1 VNSKVIL
8 SLFFT
13 LFLIFILSSCPVAP
27 LTSQNVC
34 INEFELNPK
43 GNDNCT
49 CTEEWAELYN
59 PTSNNISIGGWTVT
73 TIHGKSVTIPVGT
86 IIATQGFYV
95 VSRYGNGSAGSEW
108 LVNENESIILTEAY
122 GTEIDRTPVKSDLC
136 DNAST
141 WQRVPDGSDNW
152 VFQPSTRGGFNTNQP
167 PKADFSFYPLNPKW
181 GENIQF
187 TDLSKDIDGYIIR
200 WHWDFGDGQTSNETN
215 PNHSYAHGGLYVVNL
230 TVEDNGTA
238 TDTKQEF
245 IVVKKSA
252 TQLEIVLLPT
262 SIKVGQS
269 FNITAILKDELNSTL
284 EGEKVNFYV
293 DEEKIASNITN
304 SEGVASVT
312 YTATK
317 PGLVLVKTSYS
328 GSPQYNAS
336 TKEASLTILGEK
348 LDWTP
353 YILGG
358 TATGIILGSII
369 LTVRYRMKKKSQE
382 SEPHIQATDEENQA

>member
-27 LTSQNVC
+27 LPSQNVC
-34 INEFELNPK
+34 INEVELNPE
-43 GNDNCT
+43 GDDNCT
-49 CTEEWAELYN
+49 CTEEWVELYN
-59 PTSNNISIGGWTVT
+59 PTSNNISIGGWAVT
-73 TIHGKSVTIPVGT
+73 TGHGRSVTIPVGT
-86 IIATQGFYV
+86 IIAAQGFYV
-95 VSRYGNGSAGSEW
+95 LPHYGNGSNGSEW
-108 LVNENESIILTEAY
+108 LVNENESIILTD
-122 GTEIDRTPVKSDLC
+122 GTEIDRTPVMSDPY

-141 WQRVPDGSDNW
+141 WQRVPDGQNNW
-152 VFQPSTRGGFNTNQP
+152 VFQQSTKESFNTNQL
-167 PKADFSFYPLNPKW
+167 PKANFSFDPPNPKW
-181 GENIQF
+181 GENVQF
-187 TDLSKDIDGYIIR
+187 TDNSTDIDGYIIK
-200 WHWDFGDGQTSNETN
+200 WLWDFGDGQTSTEPN

-238 TDTKQEF
+238 TDTKQAF

-252 TQLEIVLLPT
+252 TQLEIVLPPT

-269 FNITAILKDELNSTL
+269 VNITAILKDELNSTL

-293 DEEKIASNITN
+293 DEEKIDSNITN

-317 PGLVLVKTSYS
+317 SGLVLVKASYS

-348 LDWTP
+348 LDWTL

-358 TATGIILGSII
+358 TATGIILGAII
-369 LTVRYRMKKKSQE
+369 LTVRYRMKKKSPE
-382 SEPHIQATDEENQA
+382 SEQHIQATDEENQA